1 MPLYRHE
8 LGKALFFRQGVGLT
22 QLPGE
27 AVGDADVACLALL
40 HHLVQAVQDVI
51 EGRLVVPHVVDVQVY
66 MVHAQILQALL
77 QQTADMLLAGDACLD
92 LLVGAGQELSG
103 DHDLVPPGKI
113 PQGTAQILLTG
124 AALIADGGVKEVDA
138 QLQPALHDFSGM
150 LLINGPGML
159 AVVCIAK
166 AHTPHT
172 DPGYR

>member
-1 MPLYRHE
+1 
-8 LGKALFFRQGVGLT
+8 
-22 QLPGE
+22 
-27 AVGDADVACLALL
+27 
-40 HHLVQAVQDVI
+40 
-51 EGRLVVPHVVDVQVY
+51 

-124 AALIADGGVKEVDA
+124 AALIADGGIKEVDT